1 MSLLETL
8 RKDMFS
14 FSKNGEKDKADILGM
29 AIAEIKNA
37 QINSE
42 KELTEEDI
50 IAVLRKEVKK
60 VNDSIE
66 QYTQMGREDLVEQET
81 VQLDTLNVYLP
92 QLMSKEE
99 IEKVVKSKMEELG
112 VSSMQDMGRLMGTV
126 MKELQGK
133 ADGSQVKEVVQGLLK

>member
-14 FSKNGEKDKADILGM
+14 FSKNGEKDKAGILGM

>member
-66 QYTQMGREDLVEQET
+66 QYTQMGRDDLVEQET

-112 VSSMQDMGRLMGTV
+112 VSSIQDMGRLMGTV

-133 ADGSQVKEVVQGLLK
+133 ADGSQVKEVVQSLLK